1 MLSKRKCGTGFQRRW
16 NAKTQMRNGV
26 PTASECQNANAER
39 GSNGIGMPKR
49 KCGMRFQRRRSAKT
63 QVGIG
68 LPEAPEYQN
77 PSGEWASGGSGVPK
91 PRWVLPSREGRLHI
105 RQRQS
110 LVGQGVIFELS
121 GGSQEGRGFFLQYS
135 QVDIRRLALYFE
147 EHSRV
152 VQLVFGD

>member
-1 MLSKRKCGTGFQRRW
+1 MPKRKCGTGFQRRW
-16 NAKTQMRNGV
+16 
-26 PTASECQNANAER
+26 
-39 GSNGIGMPKR
+39 
-49 KCGMRFQRRRSAKT
+49 SAKT